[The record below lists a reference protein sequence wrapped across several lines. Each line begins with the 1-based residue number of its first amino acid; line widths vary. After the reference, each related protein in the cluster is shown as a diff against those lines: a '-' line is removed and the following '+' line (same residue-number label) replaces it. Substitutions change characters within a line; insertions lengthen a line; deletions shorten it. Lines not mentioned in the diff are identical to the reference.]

1 MMVITYEDKRQRQ
14 KGTHRARSRSL
25 ERSCSVAARAA
36 RARCERSDDVR
47 QALHLHHVFLHE
59 GAVLGATVRAQ
70 RGRLELKSSIKAS
83 LTLRQDTPKQ

>member
-1 MMVITYEDKRQRQ
+1 MSSEDKRQRNNTR
-14 KGTHRARSRSL
+14 GVGSRSL

-83 LTLRQDTPKQ
+83 LTLGQDTPKQ